1 MDRSVSKPRT
11 GATIQSP
18 KVVERR
24 GRIRDALVSTGARM
38 FAERGMDQV
47 SVEEL
52 IADVGISRRTFYGFF
67 ANKYE
72 IVADVLN
79 ALLESGAEDLDAL
92 ADAPAEEIVPGI
104 VDYYLRQ
111 WDERRHALLIVGSV
125 DRGILPYI
133 ETGHADFGRAMRALL
148 ERAEVA
154 GTLRN
159 DSADYTFKL
168 ISRTAIQLLKVYR
181 DFPDRARIYKESMIA
196 LLAKSGA

>member
-1 MDRSVSKPRT
+1 MRRSVAQPRT
-11 GATIQSP
+11 GAAIRSP

-24 GRIRDALVSTGARM
+24 GRIRDALVGTGARM
-38 FAERGMDQV
+38 FAERGVDQV

-52 IADVGISRRTFYGFF
+52 IAEVGISRRTFYGFF

-79 ALLESGAEDLDAL
+79 PLLESGVEQLEAL
-92 ADAPAEEIVPGI
+92 GDVPADDIVPGI

-111 WDERRHALLIVGSV
+111 WRERRHALQIIGSV

-133 ETGHADFGRAMRALL
+133 EKGHVDFGAAMRALL
-148 ERAEVA
+148 KRAEAA
-154 GTLRN
+154 GRLRN

-168 ISRTAIQLLKVYR
+168 ISRTAIQLLKVYQ
-181 DFPDRARIYKESMIA
+181 DHPDRARIYRESMIA
-196 LLAKSGA
+196 LLAKPGA

>member
-1 MDRSVSKPRT
+1 MSRSVAQPRT
-11 GATIQSP
+11 GTAIQSP
-18 KVVERR
+18 KVVARR
-24 GRIRDALVSTGARM
+24 GRIREALVQTGARM
-38 FAERGMDQV
+38 FAERGVDHV

-79 ALLESGAEDLDAL
+79 ALLESGAEELDAL
-92 ADAPAEEIVPGI
+92 ADAPPGEIVPGL

-133 ETGHADFGRAMRALL
+133 EKAHAAFGKSMRSLL
-148 ERAEVA
+148 ERAEAA
-154 GTLRN
+154 GQLRN

-196 LLAKSGA
+196 LLAKPGS